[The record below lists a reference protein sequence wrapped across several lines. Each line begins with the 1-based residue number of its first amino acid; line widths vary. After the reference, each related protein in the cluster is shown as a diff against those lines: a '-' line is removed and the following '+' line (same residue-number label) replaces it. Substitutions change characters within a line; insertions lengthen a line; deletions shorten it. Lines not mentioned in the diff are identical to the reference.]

1 MKIKVYVVKRGDIDM
16 LDQLPKIAIALVV
29 FLIVGFIGLGIA
41 QQAQDTVTFSS
52 GSTFGN
58 TSETLAQTV
67 DDAFGWFPML
77 ILAIIGGVALSAVIA
92 YGEFF
97 GGKGG
102 Y

>member
-1 MKIKVYVVKRGDIDM
+1 
-16 LDQLPKIAIALVV
+16 
-29 FLIVGFIGLGIA
+29 VGFIGLGIA

-58 TSETLAQTV
+58 TSQTLADTV

>member
-1 MKIKVYVVKRGDIDM
+1 M

-58 TSETLAQTV
+58 TS
-67 DDAFGWFPML
+67 
-77 ILAIIGGVALSAVIA
+77 
-92 YGEFF
+92 
-97 GGKGG
+97 
-102 Y
+102 